1 MNHAALDIDTGC
13 PHETT
18 PSALLIVDKADDMPM
33 PVVRRLRQGG
43 FSVEKVESAE
53 QALQCLAR
61 RSYAL
66 ALIDSSADDRQGID
80 LLERLQIENP
90 EMALVM
96 TTATATVRHA
106 VDAMQ
111 HGAMDYL
118 MKPLGADML
127 EMCVRHLLARGPQVV
142 ASHPGTPSME
152 DNPFITASPAIKQI
166 LETGRAV
173 AGSRATVLITG
184 ESGTGKEVLASYI
197 HRHSDRGAA
206 PYIAVNCAALP
217 DTLMESELFGY
228 EKGAFTGALNRK
240 EGKFEQAGAGTLVLD
255 EISEMPLT
263 LQAKLLRV
271 LQERRIDRIGSRQ
284 QIPFDAQV
292 IAISNRNLE
301 ELVRNGQMRED
312 LYYRINVI
320 PLHLPPLRERR
331 EDIPLLVKHFLER
344 FSHQY
349 QRDAPTIDAPTMAAL
364 TCREWRGNIRELEN
378 TIERAILIGSLA
390 GIAGQACQSDQ
401 AVDHASAPLAIRA
414 GLSVK
419 VVEEALIK
427 KTLHEVNDHRERAAQ
442 MLGISVRTL
451 RNKLREYRQRTET
464 LGKDAD
470 R

>member
-1 MNHAALDIDTGC
+1 MSQAALNLDTGC
-13 PHETT
+13 PDETT
-18 PSALLIVDKADDMPM
+18 PCAILIVDKADDLPM
-33 PVVRRLRQGG
+33 QVVRRLRRRGL
-43 FSVEKVESAE
+43 SLEKVDSAE
-53 QALQCLAR
+53 QALHCLAQR
-61 RSYAL
+61 TYAL
-66 ALIDSSADDRQGID
+66 ALIDSSADDRHGMD
-80 LLERLQIENP
+80 LLKRLQIENP
-90 EMALVM
+90 ELTVVM
-96 TTATATVRHA
+96 TTAAATVRHA

-111 HGAMDYL
+111 NGAMDYL

-127 EMCVRHLLARGPQVV
+127 ESCVLHLVTRETRLVS
-142 ASHPGTPSME
+142 SHHATRSLE
-152 DNPFITASPAIKQI
+152 DNPFITDNPAIKQI

-197 HRHSDRGAA
+197 HRHSGRSAA
-206 PYIAVNCAALP
+206 PYVAVNCAALP

-228 EKGAFTGALNRK
+228 EKGAFTGAMSRK
-240 EGKFEQAGAGTLVLD
+240 EGKFEQAGEGTLVLD

-284 QIPFDAQV
+284 QVPFDAQV
-292 IAISNRNLE
+292 IAISNRDLE
-301 ELVRNGQMRED
+301 HLVRSGKMRED

-331 EDIPLLVKHFLER
+331 EDIPLLVNHFLGR

-349 QRDAPTIDAPTMAAL
+349 QREPPEIDANTMAL
-364 TCREWRGNIRELEN
+364 WMRREWQGNIRELEN
-378 TIERAILIGSLA
+378 SIERAVLIGSLN
-390 GIAGQACQSDQ
+390 GIPGQACQPDQGADDASD
-401 AVDHASAPLAIRA
+401 PLAIRA

-419 VVEEALIK
+419 AVEEALIR

-451 RNKLREYRQRTET
+451 RNKLREYRQRTEA

>member
-1 MNHAALDIDTGC
+1 MNQAALNIDAGC
-13 PHETT
+13 PHEPT
-18 PSALLIVDKADDMPM
+18 PSAILVVDKADDMPTQAIH
-33 PVVRRLRQGG
+33 RLRRKGI
-43 FSVEKVESAE
+43 FLEKVDSAK

-66 ALIDSSADDRQGID
+66 ALIDSSADDRQGMD
-80 LLERLQIENP
+80 LLERLQIETP
-90 EMALVM
+90 ELAVVM

-111 HGAMDYL
+111 RGAMDYL

-127 EMCVRHLLARGPQVV
+127 ETCLHHLLPRGTRRDSSPHGAQ
-142 ASHPGTPSME
+142 PWE
-152 DNPFITASPAIKQI
+152 DNLFITDSPAIKQI

-197 HRHSDRGAA
+197 HRHSGRNAA
-206 PYIAVNCAALP
+206 PYVAVNCAALP

-228 EKGAFTGALNRK
+228 ERGAFTGALNRK
-240 EGKFEQAGAGTLVLD
+240 EGKFEHAGEGTLVLD

-271 LQERRIDRIGSRQ
+271 LQERRIDRIGSQ
-284 QIPFDAQV
+284 QPVPFGAQV
-292 IAISNRNLE
+292 IAISNRDLE

-320 PLHLPPLRERR
+320 PLHLLPLRERR

-349 QRDAPTIDAPTMAAL
+349 QREAPEIDVNTMASWMH
-364 TCREWRGNIRELEN
+364 REWRGNIRELEN
-378 TIERAILIGSLA
+378 TIERAVLIGSLD
-390 GIAGQACQSDQ
+390 GMPGQDCRPDQ
-401 AVDHASAPLAIRA
+401 ATDDAFTPLAIRA
-414 GLSVK
+414 GLSVRA
-419 VVEEALIK
+419 VEEALIR

-464 LGKDAD
+464 LGKDSD